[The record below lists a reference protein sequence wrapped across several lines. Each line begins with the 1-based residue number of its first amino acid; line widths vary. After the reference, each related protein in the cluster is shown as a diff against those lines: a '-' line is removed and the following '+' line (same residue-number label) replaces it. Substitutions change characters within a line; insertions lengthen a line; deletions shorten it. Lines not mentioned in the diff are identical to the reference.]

1 MSARSNLVPAPDE
14 AMIDLGW
21 VLIAPLAIP
30 SYQRDAFE
38 HRVAKLCPFLLSA
51 SGVLEL
57 SYRNGALW
65 IVDGQARRA
74 AALRCGFDRLPGRI
88 SYDLDEEEEAVLY
101 LYHNSH
107 RIAIKPLDRHKA
119 ESIGMNPRA
128 IAIDEVLHSN
138 GLIAASKADNGLR
151 IFRPIGQA
159 EKVYDEGG
167 GDLLDRVVKLL
178 EHGLPGDTGRF
189 RGTLVG
195 GLGYFLARDPWGA
208 EDKKI
213 LTALRRSN
221 SNKLDEMMNH
231 AQQLAGKPTGGAPV
245 YMARAIA
252 SAVYRNRALD
262 WKPSRTPLTPKPEGD
277 EPDDDG
283 AGVPVK

>member
-1 MSARSNLVPAPDE
+1 MNARSNLVPGPDD

-21 VLIAPLAIP
+21 ALIAPLGIP

-38 HRVAKLCPFLLSA
+38 HRVQKLLPFLLRA
-51 SGVLEL
+51 CGVLEL
-57 SYRNGALW
+57 SYRSGTLW

-74 AALRCGFDRLPGRI
+74 AALRCGFDRLPARI
-88 SYDLDEEEEAVLY
+88 SYDLDEEEEAILY
-101 LYHNSH
+101 LYHNRD

-119 ESIGMNPRA
+119 EAISNDPRA

-138 GLIAASKADNGLR
+138 NLIAASKSENGLR
-151 IFRPIGQA
+151 IFRSIGKA
-159 EKVYDEGG
+159 EKVYEEGG
-167 GDLLDRVVKLL
+167 GALLDRVVKLL
-178 EHGLPGDTGRF
+178 ERGLPGDTGRF

-208 EDKKI
+208 SDEKI
-213 LTALRRSN
+213 LSALKRSN
-221 SNKLDEMMNH
+221 SNKLDEMMHH

-252 SAVYRNRALD
+252 SAVYRSKAFE
-262 WKPSRTPLTPKPEGD
+262 WKPSRTPLTERPKH
-277 EPDDDG
+277 DDDDDPT
-283 AGVPVK
+283 GVPAA